1 METALD
7 AAVAGDLE
15 KLRAI
20 YEAGGV
26 AALSAADAT
35 GWVPAH
41 YAAQNGHV
49 SALRLLHFFGAGAT
63 LSAAALSRSSSR
75 RGYTPAHAAAHHR
88 HPGVLRALHE
98 LGAGAALSAATADG
112 KTPAHYAAWKGSRD
126 SLRVLH
132 ELGDRL
138 TLSAADASGCTPAHY
153 AAWDGFDDALRVLH
167 ELGAGATFLAADNTG
182 MHPAHLAAES
192 GQDSTLRL
200 LNELGAGP
208 SLLATDD
215 DGRTPAYYATHNDH
229 HGCEFSSTLRV
240 LYELGAGATF
250 LVADREGR
258 TPAHGVAEN
267 GFDVSLR
274 VLHECGAGAT
284 LSAADEKGWTPAHYA
299 ANEEPFEYT
308 CTPDALRVL
317 HELGATL
324 SAVNADGMTP
334 AHCAARA
341 GHDDSLRVLAAAG
354 VNLTIFTGHPWPS
367 HDSPAQLA
375 RKSGK
380 HKTAAW
386 LESAEGCP
394 TFRVAVK
401 LCGPTEAVR
410 CDHWTGELTLTERFW
425 RCPCDLARGRPRALV
440 TVLRRALR
448 DGAVDPDDCIGQV
461 RATMRAAAASGIPA
475 LAALVKLAFGLGEA
489 VDPRHRFSGWRPAN
503 HWLHHPRFRAAVQ
516 ATLTVERR
524 LRLPETRLN
533 LPHLPPELWHAIL
546 AQLSRQ
552 HFP

>member
-1 METALD
+1 MATAID
-7 AAVAGDLE
+7 AAGAGDLE
-15 KLRAI
+15 RLRAI

-26 AALSAADAT
+26 AALSAADPN
-35 GWVPAH
+35 GWTPAH

-49 SALRLLHFFGAGAT
+49 SALRLLKELGAGAT
-63 LSAAALSRSSSR
+63 LSAAALNRYR
-75 RGYTPAHAAAHHR
+75 RKGYTPAHAAAHHR

-98 LGAGAALSAATADG
+98 LGAGAALSAATAKG
-112 KTPAHYAAWKGSRD
+112 MTPAHHAAWYGSED

-138 TLSAADASGCTPAHY
+138 TLSAADATGFTPAHY
-153 AAWDGFDDALRVLH
+153 AAWDGCDDALRVLH
-167 ELGAGATFLAADNTG
+167 ELGAGATFLAADHMG
-182 MHPAHLAAES
+182 VCPAHLAAEW
-192 GQDSTLRL
+192 GQTSTLRL

-208 SLLATDD
+208 SLLATDN
-215 DGRTPAYYATHNDH
+215 DGRTPAHHATDNDES
-229 HGCEFSSTLRV
+229 CDASRTLRV
-240 LYELGAGATF
+240 LHELGAGAS
-250 LVADREGR
+250 LSAADGDGF
-258 TPAHGVAEN
+258 TPAHNAAEN
-267 GFDVSLR
+267 GFAVSLR

-284 LSAADEKGWTPAHYA
+284 LSAADKMGMTPAHYA
-299 ANEEPFEYT
+299 ANEEPVEYT
-308 CTPDALRVL
+308 RSPEALRVL

-324 SAVNADGMTP
+324 SAENKKGMTP
-334 AHCAARA
+334 AHYAARA

-354 VNLTIFTGHPWPS
+354 VNLTIFTGHPWSS
-367 HDSPAQLA
+367 HGSPAQLA

-386 LESAEGCP
+386 LESAEGYP

-401 LCGPTEAVR
+401 LCGSTEAVR
-410 CDHWTGELTLTERFW
+410 CDHWTGELTLTERIW

-448 DGAVDPDDCIGQV
+448 DGAVDPDDCVGQV

-489 VDPRHRFSGWRPAN
+489 ADPRHRFSGWRPTN

-516 ATLTVERR
+516 ATVLVERR
-524 LRLPETRLN
+524 LRLSGTRLHF
-533 LPHLPPELWHAIL
+533 PHLPAELWHAIL
-546 AQLSRQ
+546 AQLSRR
-552 HFP
+552 HFTS